1 MGDGEI
7 GSENYIQKR
16 DSALSSTA
24 PHLDGEDFGALIS
37 DAFEKHLPDPSILV
51 QPAQVY
57 AEQLTQAALD
67 KLTPLTNLVRDSVE
81 GVSEARLSLQDQSE
95 VIRTSMTGLSEDLQQ
110 SLRELEPVLNKIAGS
125 TRQARTNAEYL
136 DQLEA
141 MTDLRQ
147 SLEELNMNLSR
158 LTPNRRFNWP
168 WGKRGLG

>member
-1 MGDGEI
+1 
-7 GSENYIQKR
+7 
-16 DSALSSTA
+16 
-24 PHLDGEDFGALIS
+24 
-37 DAFEKHLPDPSILV
+37 
-51 QPAQVY
+51 
-57 AEQLTQAALD
+57 
-67 KLTPLTNLVRDSVE
+67 
-81 GVSEARLSLQDQSE
+81 
-95 VIRTSMTGLSEDLQQ
+95 MTGLSEDLQQ